1 MLFLTPLLM
10 IFGFLLGMVLFR
22 IAAFS
27 LNGMLFA
34 ALSSQMAADPGA
46 FGVLSQFLTMAVLT
60 VFVGILYVV
69 IIDWS
74 FSLINLFP
82 ARIFK
87 WIDGIGDDLGAG
99 TAMTAKAAGA
109 GAAFKAGAGV
119 GGALG
124 QSGSIGLANSR
135 MRPKAIGNKA
145 SKDK

>member
-1 MLFLTPLLM
+1 MV
-10 IFGFLLGMVLFR
+10 FGFLLGMVLFR

-60 VFVGILYVV
+60 VFVGLLYVV

-74 FSLINLFP
+74 FSLINVFP
-82 ARIFK
+82 ARVFK

-99 TAMTAKAAGA
+99 TAMTARAVGAGGAYQAGA
-109 GAAFKAGAGV
+109 VAGGTLSQAGN
-119 GGALG
+119 
-124 QSGSIGLANSR
+124 IGLANNR
-135 MRPKAIGNKA
+135 ARPRQLGNKA
-145 SKDK
+145 AKDK

>member
-1 MLFLTPLLM
+1 MV
-10 IFGFLLGMVLFR
+10 FGFLLGMVLFR

-60 VFVGILYVV
+60 VFVGLLYVV

-74 FSLINLFP
+74 FSLINVFP
-82 ARIFK
+82 ARVFK

-99 TAMTAKAAGA
+99 TAMTARAVGA
-109 GAAFKAGAGV
+109 GGAYQTGAVAGGTLSQAGN
-119 GGALG
+119 
-124 QSGSIGLANSR
+124 IGLANSR
-135 MRPKAIGNKA
+135 ARPRQLGNKA
-145 SKDK
+145 AKDK